1 MRWRDSAVFRGD
13 VHLTIVA
20 DELPPPGSRRAF
32 VHTSHAFTARPC
44 SPPAPLPRP
53 RRRPICARRLRWQ
66 GGTHITFYGAGFY
79 PSDGIVLR
87 FIHSSTGEIKLVRG
101 RHSTIEDAA
110 GKLETVVTAEAPKFD
125 KSAEG
130 RVDVSLSFEVRTA
143 DVSPNAPR

>member
-1 MRWRDSAVFRGD
+1 M
-13 VHLTIVA
+13 
-20 DELPPPGSRRAF
+20 
-32 VHTSHAFTARPC
+32 
-44 SPPAPLPRP
+44 
-53 RRRPICARRLRWQ
+53 RWQ

-101 RHSTIEDAA
+101 RHSTIEGAA